1 MTDLSERA
9 IALIMWE
16 RTLAR
21 VSQYNEKA
29 LSAERYYNST
39 LKLFDFDYESLPVV
53 QSFRMAERATAQARG
68 WHVWKSMC
76 DQYLAA
82 RGWEPL
88 P

>member
-1 MTDLSERA
+1 MTDLSEKA

-39 LKLFDFDYESLPVV
+39 LKLFDFDYESLSVV
-53 QSFRMAERATAQARG
+53 QSFRMAERATVQARG

-76 DQYLAA
+76 DQYLTAN
-82 RGWEPL
+82 GWEPL